1 MKRLVITE
9 SEKQRILGMHQ
20 IAANKMNL
28 FEQSTDAKL
37 NEILAT
43 NNGEAWKFI
52 NAVIAAED
60 GGTLGTVDEDAIV
73 KLVQGITT
81 TDLYIAILWNIRNNV
96 QDNYCSLY
104 GWATKSMF
112 KTRGGEEV
120 KMVDLVTDM
129 DRDYRNAISNK
140 TNELC
145 ASAKKYYP
153 FFQKLAGDI
162 TDPYRNKS
170 MDSSCFDNGSSTGK
184 KGCKGDWTTGQAPK
198 NKF

>member
-120 KMVDLVTDM
+120 KMVDL
-129 DRDYRNAISNK
+129 S
-140 TNELC
+140 
-145 ASAKKYYP
+145 
-153 FFQKLAGDI
+153 
-162 TDPYRNKS
+162 
-170 MDSSCFDNGSSTGK
+170 
-184 KGCKGDWTTGQAPK
+184 TTGAL
-198 NKF
+198 